1 LWFSNTFV
9 GLSLGEILKCRDV
22 NVKIEECGVCWWL
35 GMVDDT
41 RVLMYVVKRLGCVRG
56 KKAVQ
61 KIMYFVKEFAVRLS
75 YRFRWWLFGPF
86 SKELYDDIDFLVARD
101 LLNYDDVSYEISLTN
116 KFSNVVPEV
125 EENIDEETK
134 VRIEGLLEKLKE
146 ITNFDPFLLEL
157 AASIHFIVNY
167 GAGLKRKDKD
177 AVYETLRE
185 IKGERFRWE
194 LFNRVWESMEKCGL
208 LGTEN

>member
-56 KKAVQ
+56 KKALQ
-61 KIMYFVKEFAVRLS
+61 KIMYFIKEFAVRLS

-86 SKELYDDIDFLVARD
+86 SRELYDDIDLLVSLG
-101 LLNYDDVSYEISLTN
+101 LLKYDDVRCEISPTGRLGE
-116 KFSNVVPEV
+116 VVPDV
-125 EENIDEETK
+125 EANIDEEAK
-134 VRIEGLLEKLKE
+134 VRIERLFEKLRKV
-146 ITNFDPFLLEL
+146 TGFDPFRLEL
-157 AASIHFIVNY
+157 AASIHFIVRY
-167 GAGLKRKDKD
+167 GVGLERKDKD
-177 AVYETLRE
+177 SVFKALRE
-185 IKGERFRWE
+185 IKGEKFDRE
-194 LFNRVWESMEKCGL
+194 LFDQVWDSMVKYGL
-208 LGTEN
+208 LGIEN